1 MQTTGGIVAGL
12 SGRYATALFELARDA
27 KTVDA
32 VSESLARLKAALSES
47 ADFRTLTTS
56 PLIERA
62 DAEKGIAAAAASL
75 ELDALTGHFLGV
87 LAKNRRLASLP
98 AIIRDYGRLAAAARG
113 ETTAEVTSAHP
124 LDADQQAA
132 LRAKLKQGLRR
143 DVALEL
149 KVDPA
154 ILGGLVVRV
163 GSRMIDSSLATKL
176 NSLGQAL
183 KG

>member
-1 MQTTGGIVAGL
+1 MQTSGGIVAGL
-12 SGRYATALFELARDA
+12 SGRYATALFELAREA
-27 KTVDA
+27 KKTDK
-32 VSESLARLKAALSES
+32 VSDSLGKIAAALTES
-47 ADFRTLTTS
+47 DDFRTLTTS

-62 DAEKGIAAAAASL
+62 EAEKGVAATAKL
-75 ELDALTGHFLGV
+75 LKLDPLTSNFLGV
-87 LAKNRRLASLP
+87 LAQNRRLAALP
-98 AIIRDYGRLAAAARG
+98 AIIRDFGRLAAAARG
-113 ETTAEVTSAHP
+113 ETSAEVTSAHP
-124 LDADQQAA
+124 LDEEQQAA
-132 LRAKLKQGLRR
+132 LRAKLKAGLKR

>member
-1 MQTTGGIVAGL
+1 MQTSGGIVAGL
-12 SGRYATALFELARDA
+12 SGRYATALFELAQGA
-27 KTVDA
+27 KKIDK
-32 VSESLARLKAALSES
+32 VSDSLARLGAALTES
-47 ADFRTLTTS
+47 ADFLTLTTS

-62 DAEKGIAAAAASL
+62 DAEKGIAAAAKSL
-75 ELDALTGHFLGV
+75 KLDPLTTNFLGV

-124 LDADQQAA
+124 LDEDQQAA
-132 LRAKLKQGLRR
+132 LKTKLKQGLKR
-143 DVALEL
+143 DVALEI